1 MALFKISVKHPFTS
15 NGVHIEPGMSVQI
28 STQIPMSPIA
38 LNGGQAVNDAFLR
51 VYGINLKSAGLLKA
65 AFLEATLISR

>member
-1 MALFKISVKHPFTS
+1 
-15 NGVHIEPGMSVQI
+15 MSVQI